1 MAISFKRPWMGVAIP
16 CFIIA
21 FIGYNA
27 HYFIL
32 TNFLSLGKQIFF
44 QCILSMIWLSYYLAI
59 MTNPGRPPKVTKDP
73 ANTQKF
79 CKKCETYKPERSH
92 HCKTCNQCVLMMD
105 HHCPWTMNCVGYSNY
120 PQFLRF
126 LFWVIVTTGYLLIQ
140 LCIRIKYIWDH
151 RYLRSASYNITTK
164 TELIFLTILTPFDA
178 FILLTIFVLF
188 IRCIRNQIF
197 NGMTQIEN
205 WEQER
210 LESLYYRRNSTLLQ
224 TLINQVWTIYPTEK
238 TSDHETE
245 AEELLEKK
253 RQHRLRFMTIVNFP
267 YDNGFMANMT
277 TSLGS
282 SPFNW
287 IWPWGGPEG
296 NGTSFERS
304 EVNMYEK
311 GSSLQDIIL
320 SLPWPP
326 DGGRRQA
333 SSGEQNVE
341 VNQEDGE
348 FVIRNNNVSI
358 DRRSWQND
366 WGEELKDFGVD
377 AEIDS

>member
-1 MAISFKRPWMGVAIP
+1 MAIKLKRPWMGVAIP

-21 FIGYNA
+21 FIGYNG

-32 TNFLSLGKQIFF
+32 SNFLSRGRQIFF
-44 QCILSMIWLSYYLAI
+44 ECILSMIWISYYLAI
-59 MTNPGRPPKVTKDP
+59 VTNPGKPPKIDRDDSNK
-73 ANTQKF
+73 QKF

-126 LFWVIVTTGYLLIQ
+126 LFWVIVTTAYLLVQ
-140 LCIRIKYIWDH
+140 FCIRIKHIWDYRH
-151 RYLRSASYNITTK
+151 VRSATYNVTTK
-164 TELIFLTILTPFDA
+164 TELVFLTILTPFDA

-188 IRCIRNQIF
+188 LRCIKNQLF

-210 LESLYYRRNSTLLQ
+210 LESLYYRRNSTLLS
-224 TLINQVWTIYPTEK
+224 TLINQVWTVYPREK
-238 TSDHETE
+238 TKEHEEE
-245 AEELLEKK
+245 AVILLEKK
-253 RQHRLRFMTIVNFP
+253 QQHRLRFMTIVNFP
-267 YDNGFMANMT
+267 YDNGFSNNIT
-277 TSLGS
+277 TALGS
-282 SPFNW
+282 SPLSW
-287 IWPWGGPEG
+287 ILPWGGPDG
-296 NGTSFERS
+296 NGTSFDRS
-304 EVNMYEK
+304 EVNMYEE

-326 DGGRRQA
+326 DGGRQQA
-333 SSGEQNVE
+333 LSKDQHVE
-341 VNQEDGE
+341 MKQEDGE
-348 FVIRNNNVSI
+348 FMVRNNHINTE
-358 DRRSWQND
+358 RKSWQND

-377 AEIDS
+377 EELDS